1 MCKNLSNFILPRK
14 GVSDNN
20 APKQIKSKGNQSELK
35 RPLQVLQLN
44 KKHIDNDTFKESP
57 TNENISSNN
66 DDSYSMQQKDFEL
79 ESEKLNI
86 NSLEKE
92 IQDKNAEQSNLS
104 LNNIEKPKVL
114 SEVNKVFEQE
124 RILDEYDFDE
134 DQFLAALNENEPIG
148 LTGETISGKIIALEL
163 SLIHI

>member
-1 MCKNLSNFILPRK
+1 MCKNLFSFILPMK

-20 APKQIKSKGNQSELK
+20 APKKIKSKGNLSELK

-44 KKHIDNDTFKESP
+44 KKQIDNDAFKDSP
-57 TNENISSNN
+57 TNENFSSNN

-79 ESEKLNI
+79 ESEKLNT

-104 LNNIEKPKVL
+104 LNNIKKPDLFK
-114 SEVNKVFEQE
+114 
-124 RILDEYDFDE
+124 
-134 DQFLAALNENEPIG
+134 
-148 LTGETISGKIIALEL
+148 
-163 SLIHI
+163 